1 MLKNIFVILSASC
14 ALLVGFHDC
23 NSNSSFSCSQYNLDL
38 INDLSIEKVKMQCNE
53 FDSGQ
58 KRDMLSFALQDILE
72 NNQKYFLKSE
82 IDENFISIQS
92 KTLTLNVE
100 SMYTIHFVTN
110 CSVVI
115 LDQVCN
121 GGELIIEPT
130 EMINEG
136 YNFNGWFT
144 TSDFSAVTKWNFQVN
159 TVKSDMTLYASWTKN
174 EPWYLAI
181 YHSKYFYVIVVAI
194 LLAISFIISAIASKN
209 KKKHLLGSSK
219 DVTDEKEKS
228 NDK

>member
-14 ALLVGFHDC
+14 ALLAGFRDC
-23 NSNSSFSCSQYNLDL
+23 NSNSSFSCPLYNLDL
-38 INDLSIEKVKMQCNE
+38 ISDLSVEKVKTQCNE

-58 KRDMLSFALQDILE
+58 KRDVSSIALQDILE
-72 NNQKYFLKSE
+72 NDQKNFLESE
-82 IDENFISIQS
+82 IDANSMSTES
-92 KTLTLNVE
+92 KTFTSNVE

-115 LDQVCN
+115 LDQVYN

-130 EMINEG
+130 EMMNDG

-144 TSDFSAVTKWNFQVN
+144 TSDFSAVTKWNFQAN

-174 EPWYLAI
+174 EPWYLAV

-194 LLAISFIISAIASKN
+194 LVGISFIISAIASKN

-219 DVTDEKEKS
+219 DVIDEKGKS
-228 NDK
+228 KDK